1 MENKEVI
8 IIGAGAAGVGM
19 GVALK
24 DFGINNFAILERKQ
38 LGNSFIKWPEET
50 RFITPSFTSNGFGM
64 PDLNAI
70 AIDTSPSYTLG
81 KERLSGKDYA
91 KYLQLVSEEYKLPIK
106 ANCKVQSIKK
116 EKTGYLLE
124 TTKGFI
130 HAEYIIFAMG
140 EFSFPNKSSIK
151 GAYKNSLHY
160 GEINSW
166 IEIKGDKQT
175 IIGGNESAIDAAIE
189 LAKLGKR
196 VTIYTDTLG
205 LNIRDADPSKRLSPR
220 TIQRFFDLRVNQ
232 KKLDTIKIY
241 TTIKVK
247 KIDKTSTGYILTT
260 ENGRSLP
267 VVNIPILCTGFKNGT
282 KSITAPLFKYKENGE
297 VLLNDFDE
305 SIIAKN
311 IFLTGPNV
319 RKGNTIFCYIYKFRQ
334 RFAVIA
340 NEIARRKHITIDEK
354 KLSYYKNQSFYL
366 DDCSECEVRC
376 NC

>member
-38 LGNSFIKWPEET
+38 VGNSFIKWPEQT

-81 KERLSGKDYA
+81 EERLSGKDYA

-106 ANCKVQSIKK
+106 TNCKVQSIKK

-130 HAEYIIFAMG
+130 HAEYVIFAMG

-205 LNIRDADPSKRLSPR
+205 LNIRDADPSKRLAPR
-220 TIQRFFDLRVNQ
+220 TRQRFFDLHVTQ
-232 KKLDTIKIY
+232 KNIDTIKVY
-241 TTIKVK
+241 TTIKIK
-247 KIDKTSTGYILTT
+247 KIDKTSTGYILIT
-260 ENGRSLP
+260 EDNKSLL
-267 VVNIPILCTGFKNGT
+267 VENLPILCTGFENGT
-282 KSITAPLFKYKENGE
+282 KSITASLFKYKENGQ

-311 IFLTGPNV
+311 IFLIGPNV
-319 RKGNTIFCYIYKFRQ
+319 CKGNTIFCYIYKFRQ

-354 KLSYYKNQSFYL
+354 KLSYYKNQSFY
-366 DDCSECEVRC
+366 
-376 NC
+376 

>member
-38 LGNSFIKWPEET
+38 VGNSFIKWPEET

-106 ANCKVQSIKK
+106 TNCKVQSIKK

-151 GAYKNSLHY
+151 GAYNNSLHY

-189 LAKLGKR
+189 LAKLGKQ

-220 TIQRFFDLRVNQ
+220 TRQRFFDLRVNQ

-247 KIDKTSTGYILTT
+247 KIDKTSTGYILIT
-260 ENGRSLP
+260 ENGKSLP
-267 VVNIPILCTGFKNGT
+267 VENIPILCTGF
-282 KSITAPLFKYKENGE
+282 ENG
-297 VLLNDFDE
+297 
-305 SIIAKN
+305 
-311 IFLTGPNV
+311 
-319 RKGNTIFCYIYKFRQ
+319 
-334 RFAVIA
+334 
-340 NEIARRKHITIDEK
+340 
-354 KLSYYKNQSFYL
+354 
-366 DDCSECEVRC
+366 
-376 NC
+376 